1 LIAAAP
7 LSDRLEAATR
17 CVNEGRLEEAASLL
31 AQIFAEEP
39 DHLGALWTMA
49 LACDRAGAHQR
60 ALAYY
65 DRLLALG
72 ERHRDLWLN
81 RGNTLCY
88 LEQFSAAL
96 DSIDEA
102 LALGPDMAGLHL
114 NRGNI
119 LLNLERLEDAVES
132 YDRALSLHP
141 NYPDAHAYRGQALAK
156 LGRLEAAVEAY
167 EAALETARPGVQV
180 YAFREL
186 CFLVLRLCDWDRVE
200 RCRAMMFEGD
210 NLANTEPLVAL
221 AYDLGPEADLRAS
234 QASALYYRPVRVHS
248 PRPVRRRDR
257 IRLAYL
263 SADFHLHATTELI
276 VDLIESHDRS
286 RFELHAVTL
295 EHGPTSTDRADSTT
309 STSADARL
317 LRAFEHVHDVSELS
331 DAEAANLIAGL
342 DVDIAIDLKGY
353 TSNCRPA
360 ILAARPAPLQV
371 NFLGYPGTLGAAH
384 IDYIIADPV
393 VLPFADQPF
402 YGEHIVQLGCCY
414 QPNDRK
420 RALSAPPPRRK
431 LGLPDEAFVYC
442 CFNNSYKISRT
453 VFGIWMAILRA
464 VDGSVLWLLSDEP
477 VVQANLR
484 AEAASLGVD
493 PKRLV
498 FAATTW
504 LEAHIGRMARADL
517 FLDTLPYGAHTTASE
532 ALWAGL
538 PVLTRRGGAFAGR
551 VGASLLTAMN
561 IPDLITET
569 AWEYADLAIRIG
581 REPALARALRAKVKN
596 GRGAGGPFDTDLHR
610 RNIEGAYDTMVA
622 LALRGEAPRAFKVEI

>member
-1 LIAAAP
+1 MSAVETSERLQAAA
-7 LSDRLEAATR
+7 R
-17 CVNEGRLEEAASLL
+17 CVDEGRLDEAARLL

-39 DHLGALWTMA
+39 DHRPALWTMA

-72 ERHRDLWLN
+72 ESNRDLWLN

-88 LEQFSAAL
+88 LGQFQAAL
-96 DSIDEA
+96 GSIDEA
-102 LALGPDMAGLHL
+102 VALDPAMAGLHL

-119 LLNLERLEDAVES
+119 LLNLDRLDDALQS
-132 YDRALSLHP
+132 YDRALALLP
-141 NYPDAHAYRGQALAK
+141 NYPDAHAYRGQVLAK
-156 LGRLEAAVEAY
+156 LGRLHPAVEAY
-167 EAALETARPGVQV
+167 ETALEAAKPGIQI

-200 RCRAMMFEGD
+200 RCRALMLQGD
-210 NLANTEPLVAL
+210 NLENTEPLVAL

-234 QASALYYRPVRVHS
+234 QASAAYYRPARVLT
-248 PRPVRRRDR
+248 PNPVRQRER

-276 VDLIESHDRS
+276 VDLIESHDRA

-295 EHGPTSTDRADSTT
+295 EHGPTSRSQPARKGPPL
-309 STSADARL
+309 ADARL
-317 LRAFEHVHDVSELS
+317 LQAFENVHDVSGLS
-331 DAEAANLIAGL
+331 DAEAADLIAGL
-342 DVDIAIDLKGY
+342 DIDIAIDLKGY

-371 NFLGYPGTLGAAH
+371 NFLGYPGTLGASH
-384 IDYIIADPV
+384 IDYIIGDPV
-393 VLPFADQPF
+393 VLPFDDQPF
-402 YGEHIVQLGCCY
+402 YTEHIVQLACCY

-420 RALSAPPPRRK
+420 RLKSAAGTRTD
-431 LGLPDEAFVYC
+431 LGLPETGFVYC
-442 CFNNSYKISRT
+442 CFNNCYKISRT
-453 VFGIWMAILRA
+453 VFGIWMGILRA

-477 VVQANLR
+477 AVQANLR
-484 AEAASLGVD
+484 AEAAALGVD
-493 PKRLV
+493 PARLV

-538 PVLTRRGGAFAGR
+538 PVLTRRGGTFAGR
-551 VGASLLTAMN
+551 VAASLLTAMKL
-561 IPDLITET
+561 PELITET
-569 AWEYADLAIRIG
+569 AWDYADQAIRIG
-581 REPALARALRAKVKN
+581 ADPARAKALRAKVEKA
-596 GRGAGGPFDTDLHR
+596 RKAGGPFDADLHR
-610 RNIEGAYDTMVA
+610 RNLEAAYKMMVD
-622 LALRGEAPRAFKVEI
+622 LALRGEPPRPFKVAI